1 VKPAPFAYAK
11 ARSLD
16 HAIAL
21 LDGAPEARVLAGG
34 QSLMPA
40 LNMRLSAPPL
50 LVDINRV
57 SELAR
62 IAQPNGQIELGGLV
76 RHAQAE
82 HSQDVARLAPLLSKA
97 IPHIAH
103 PAIRNR
109 GTIGGSI
116 ALADPAAELPA
127 CLLALGGEIEIAGR
141 AGRRTVAA
149 DTFFKGLFETALA
162 PGEIISAIRIP
173 VAQPRDRFGFAEL
186 ARRHGDYAMVGLA
199 RECRCKAASRG
210 GFATSRS
217 CATERSM
224 SDRVDIALT
233 VNGEEVHAAVE
244 PRQNLV
250 DFLREELQLT
260 GSHVGCEHGVC
271 GACTV
276 RVDGVIVRG
285 CLLLAVQ
292 CEGCTVETIEGVSD
306 TGEIADLQAA
316 FVARNALQ
324 CGFCTPGM
332 LLTAQ
337 ELLLKASAAPSR
349 EEIRAHLSGN
359 YCRCTGYQAI
369 VDAVEEVALAR
380 KDGAR

>member
-1 VKPAPFAYAK
+1 MKPAPFAYAK

-50 LVDINRV
+50 LVDINGV

-82 HSQDVARLAPLLSKA
+82 HSHDVARLAPLLSKA

-186 ARRHGDYAMVGLA
+186 ARRHGDYALVGLA
-199 RECRCKAASRG
+199 AAARAEPPAIRLAYFGVGTTPVRARTAETALAG
-210 GFATSRS
+210 G
-217 CATERSM
+217 
-224 SDRVDIALT
+224 DLD
-233 VNGEEVHAAVE
+233 AAVAALAGDLE
-244 PRQNLV
+244 PSGDV
-250 DFLREELQLT
+250 
-260 GSHVGCEHGVC
+260 H
-271 GACTV
+271 
-276 RVDGVIVRG
+276 
-285 CLLLAVQ
+285 
-292 CEGCTVETIEGVSD
+292 
-306 TGEIADLQAA
+306 
-316 FVARNALQ
+316 
-324 CGFCTPGM
+324 
-332 LLTAQ
+332 
-337 ELLLKASAAPSR
+337 ASAAAKR
-349 EEIRAHLSGN
+349 HL
-359 YCRCTGYQAI
+359 A
-369 VDAVEEVALAR
+369 AVLLRRVAAQLSA
-380 KDGAR
+380 A